1 MTNDEIKNEISQ
13 HLNETTQD
21 KRKHVLEDVEYI
33 LAMNDG
39 DVPAAFKRAYGIIYG
54 SAKNMR
60 DMRRQMK
67 KSERLNGLVNFAK
80 PSSTI

>member
-1 MTNDEIKNEISQ
+1 MTNDEIKKEISQ

-39 DVPAAFKRAYGIIYG
+39 DVAAAFKRAYGIIYG

-67 KSERLNGLVNFAK
+67 KKRKAEWLGEFC
-80 PSSTI
+80 